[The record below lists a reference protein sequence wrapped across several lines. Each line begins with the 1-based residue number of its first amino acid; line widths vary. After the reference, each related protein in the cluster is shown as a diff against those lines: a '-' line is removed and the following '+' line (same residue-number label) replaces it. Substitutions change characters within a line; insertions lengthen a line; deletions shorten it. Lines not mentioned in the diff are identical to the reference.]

1 MPRHT
6 NTFAAAF
13 AAILI
18 TLVSLQAVTSVPHSA
33 LAVIDAPTLA

>member
-1 MPRHT
+1 MPRLSQ
-6 NTFAAAF
+6 NIAAAF

-18 TLVSLQAVTSVPHSA
+18 TLVSVQAVTSVPPSQ